1 MATYTNLNIPKLAN
15 AALEGLVK
23 ALLPLSTFSR
33 NYSSESVDRTRG
45 NSVLVPLTAGL
56 IPIPFAGNYAISG
69 GTKSVVTVTLDKHS
83 FVSVGQDDI
92 SALNNS
98 ESSLESFFY
107 QAGRALGVSMVTDV
121 LTLVTTSNFGFATS
135 TAGTAL
141 DVAHIRKA
149 KLILDQA
156 NCPGEGRF
164 ALIDAVGMDALLAV
178 TNFVQAQMFA
188 DNRVLQEGRVM
199 RALGFEMHQLNS
211 LFTPA
216 ANSVMAFVGHPQA
229 IAVGMRYVRPQ
240 KPGEY
245 EFAEAFSDPTTGATF
260 GIRKF
265 YDTAAGSD
273 FLILECNWGKSVGIS
288 NCGRIIGL
296 NA

>member
-1 MATYTNLNIPKLAN
+1 MASYTNLNIAKIAN

-23 ALLPLSTFSR
+23 GLLPLSTFSR
-33 NYSSESVDRTRG
+33 SYSGQGTQKG
-45 NSVLVPLTAGL
+45 NTVLVPLTASL

-69 GTKSVVTVTLDKHS
+69 GTKTVVTVQMSNHS
-83 FVSVGQDDI
+83 FVSVGQNDI
-92 SALNNS
+92 DAMNNN

-107 QAGRALGVSMVTDV
+107 QAGRSLAISMVTDV

-135 TAGTAL
+135 TAGVAL
-141 DVAHIRKA
+141 TVDHLRKA

-156 NCPGEGRF
+156 NCPSDGRF
-164 ALIDAVGMDALLAV
+164 ALIDAVGMDQLLSL

-199 RALGFEMHQLNS
+199 RALGFELNQLNS

-216 ANSVMAFVGHPQA
+216 TNSVMAFLGAPQA
-229 IAVGMRYVRPQ
+229 IAVAMRYVQPQ
-240 KPGEY
+240 KPEMY
-245 EFAEAFSDPTTGATF
+245 EVAQAFTDPETGATF
-260 GIRKF
+260 GLRKF
-265 YDTAAGSD
+265 YDTSAGAD
-273 FLILECNWGKSVGIS
+273 FLILECSWGKAAGLT